1 MGRPERS
8 APFEPPS
15 HLPGDG
21 IDLPGLQRFAAAHRR
36 KDAGKSLRQA
46 GLSGAGRTY
55 HDYVVG
61 AGCHDLHA
69 PLRAFLPYDLG
80 KVDCGLLLRGAAR
93 LGTSADLQRI
103 RASRRAQYLHRFGEG
118 VGAVDRKAVDFSG
131 FGG

>member
-1 MGRPERS
+1 MGRPERTL
-8 APFEPPS
+8 AVRRAAVLAR
-15 HLPGDG
+15 HG
-21 IDLPGLQRFAAAHRR
+21 IDSSGQQGLAAAHRR

-61 AGCHDLHA
+61 AGCRDLHA
-69 PLRAFLPYDLG
+69 PLRAFLTYDLG

-93 LGTSADLQRI
+93 LGTSADFQRI